1 MSGLGPAPGR
11 EAGGG
16 AGTAAAPGRLRQLF
30 GHSALYAGSNLLQRG
45 VGFLLVPLYARYF
58 SRAEFGAM
66 DQIVQGTLILI
77 LLTSLGLPQGLVRG
91 LHLET
96 RDEEERRRM
105 IGALIVFLV
114 PVALVVSAGLLLA
127 RAPLA
132 RMVFHG
138 EGEPA
143 WIALGA
149 ALYLAMSLY
158 QLPLELLK
166 IRLQARRYVA
176 WSIATF
182 LAIVAGNLYLIVGR
196 GLGLAGMLIANA
208 AAYALIGSILWSR
221 TIGSIRL
228 NAEFARL
235 APLLAYGLPMLPSL
249 LCRKVLDVADRYM
262 IPWYHGLDVLGIYVM
277 GAKVAAIVE
286 ALLLVPFLYAW
297 QPFFYSL
304 SDDDEAPRT
313 FARVTQAVALLLGLL
328 FLSIQAAREPI
339 LELLGR
345 GKFAGAGGVV
355 TLLMLAV
362 VCNGLQYC
370 VSAGIHLR
378 RKLTQEMGIMAAAA
392 GVNLVLNLILIPTLA
407 GTGAALATLA
417 AYAFYLAGSFVLAQ
431 RCYPVPYAWGR
442 LANVAA
448 QTGLAFAVLT
458 QVEAPAL
465 RAAVVAV
472 WIVTCPLLDLSRHGD
487 LRALR
492 SWRRAAGPGEG

>member
-1 MSGLGPAPGR
+1 VNVPPVR
-11 EAGGG
+11 
-16 AGTAAAPGRLRQLF
+16 GRLRQLF
-30 GHSALYAGSNLLQRG
+30 GNSALYAGANLLQRG

-96 RDEEERRRM
+96 RDEEESRRM
-105 IGALIVFLV
+105 IGALVVFLM
-114 PVALVVSAGLLLA
+114 PVALLASAALLLA

-132 RMVFHG
+132 RAIFHG
-138 EGEPA
+138 EGEA
-143 WIALGA
+143 RWVALGA
-149 ALYLAMSLY
+149 ALYLSMSLY

-166 IRLQARRYVA
+166 VRLEARRYVA

-182 LAIVAGNLYLIVGR
+182 AAIVAGNLYLIVGR
-196 GLGLAGMLIANA
+196 ELGLAGMLIANA
-208 AAYALIGSILWSR
+208 AAYALVGALLWMR
-221 TIGSIRL
+221 TLRAVHL
-228 NAEFARL
+228 NADFSRL
-235 APLLAYGLPMLPSL
+235 APLLAYGLPMLPAL

-262 IPWYHGLDVLGIYVM
+262 IPWYHGLDVLGVYVM

-304 SDDDEAPRT
+304 SDDDQAPRV
-313 FARVTQAVALLLGLL
+313 FARVTQVVALLLGFL

-339 LELLGR
+339 LDLLGR

-355 TLLMLAV
+355 TVLLLAV

-378 RKLTQEMGIMAAAA
+378 RKLVQEMGIMAAAA
-392 GVNLVLNLILIPTLA
+392 GVNIALNLILIPPLA
-407 GTGAALATLA
+407 GLGAAIATFA
-417 AYAFYLAGSFVLAQ
+417 AYAFYLGGSFLLAQ
-431 RCYPVPYAWGR
+431 RIYPVPYAWGR
-442 LANVAA
+442 LANVMV
-448 QTGLAFAVLT
+448 QTAVACALLT
-458 QVEAPAL
+458 QVEAMSLRVAIVAL
-465 RAAVVAV
+465 WV
-472 WIVTCPLLDLSRHGD
+472 VTCPFADLWRHGD
-487 LRALR
+487 LGALR
-492 SWRRAAGPGEG
+492 SWRRAAGEGEG

>member
-1 MSGLGPAPGR
+1 VSAP
-11 EAGGG
+11 
-16 AGTAAAPGRLRQLF
+16 APGRLRQLF
-30 GHSALYAGSNLLQRG
+30 GNSALYAGSNLLQRG

-105 IGALIVFLV
+105 IGALVVFLM
-114 PVALVVSAGLLLA
+114 PVALLASAALLLA

-132 RMVFHG
+132 RAIFNG
-138 EGEPA
+138 EGEA
-143 WIALGA
+143 RWVALGA
-149 ALYLAMSLY
+149 ALYLSMSLY

-166 IRLQARRYVA
+166 VRLEARRYVT

-182 LAIVAGNLYLIVGR
+182 VAIVAGNLYLIVGR

-208 AAYALIGSILWSR
+208 AAYAIIGALLWMR
-221 TIGSIRL
+221 TLRSVHL
-228 NAEFARL
+228 NAEFSRL
-235 APLLAYGLPMLPSL
+235 APLLAYGLPMLPAL

-262 IPWYHGLDVLGIYVM
+262 IPWYHGLDVLGVYVM

-304 SDDDEAPRT
+304 SDDDQAPRV
-313 FARVTQAVALLLGLL
+313 FARVTQVVALLLGFL
-328 FLSIQAAREPI
+328 FLSIQAARDPI
-339 LELLGR
+339 LDLLGR

-355 TLLMLAV
+355 TVLLLAV

-378 RKLTQEMGIMAAAA
+378 RKLVQELGIMAAAA
-392 GVNLVLNLILIPTLA
+392 GVNVVLNLILIPPLA
-407 GTGAALATLA
+407 GMGAAIATFA
-417 AYAFYLAGSFVLAQ
+417 AYAVYLTGSFLLAQ
-431 RCYPVPYAWGR
+431 RIYPVPYAWGR
-442 LANVAA
+442 LANVFV
-448 QTGLAFAVLT
+448 QTAIAFALLT
-458 QVEAPAL
+458 QVEAMAL
-465 RAAVVAV
+465 RAAVVVV
-472 WIVTCPLLDLSRHGD
+472 WVLTCPLADLWRHGD

-492 SWRRAAGPGEG
+492 SWRRAAGGGEA